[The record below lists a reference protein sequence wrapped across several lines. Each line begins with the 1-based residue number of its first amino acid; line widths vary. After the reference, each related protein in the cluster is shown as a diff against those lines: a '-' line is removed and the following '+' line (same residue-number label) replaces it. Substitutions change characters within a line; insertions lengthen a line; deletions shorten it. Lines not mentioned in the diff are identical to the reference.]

1 MYIAFEGLDGCG
13 KTTQIDLLKAY
24 HFKNV
29 SFVREPFYFNKEI
42 RKCLLDVNYTNPAA
56 HTLLF
61 LACHA
66 EAVSRWPKTTHVIS
80 DRSIY
85 SSLAYTFGYNANLC
99 EKTKNILRMLN
110 MDNYPQIVFY
120 LKMPVTEMER
130 RFKWRNQGKNN
141 IETKDEN
148 YFKRVNKFYNYI
160 EDNVELRYTKW
171 ITLDARLKPKDIHT
185 KVMSYL
191 AKEVL

>member
-66 EAVSRWPKTTHVIS
+66 EAVSRWPKTTHIIS

-130 RFKWRNQGKNN
+130 RFKWRNQGKNH
-141 IETKDEN
+141 IETKDES

-160 EDNVELRYTKW
+160 EESVELRYTKW
-171 ITLDARLKPKDIHT
+171 ITLDARLKPKDIHN

-191 AKEVL
+191 AKEIL